1 MILYKCDRC
10 GRMIEPELRYVANV
24 LDEGADLCPQC
35 FQDYVK
41 LRAVTEKQY
50 KKQLKAIMIQFG
62 MINIKEALDNGKIAE
77 K

>member
-1 MILYKCDRC
+1 MVLYKCDRC
-10 GRMIEPELRYVANV
+10 GRMIAQELRYVAHV
-24 LDEGADLCPQC
+24 FEESADLCPQC

-41 LRAVTEKQY
+41 LKAVTEKQY

-62 MINIKEALDNGKIAE
+62 MINIKEAIDGKIAE